1 MRALALAAAVGFAA
15 LALAGCGRPFDVKTP
30 PGFVELENQDP
41 WSYRATTP
49 EGIVVAVRVVED
61 EGRGDIAFW
70 AQAVTLHLRESSGY
84 ALLSTED
91 AVSLDGTKGKK
102 LTFGHDEDGKPF
114 LYVVT
119 LYAAQRRVF
128 ILEAGGEK
136 AAFERAQASVAWT
149 MKSVRVKCSTF
160 VSPVLAS
167 RTCNRW

>member
-1 MRALALAAAVGFAA
+1 MRAVALAFALA
-15 LALAGCGRPFDVKTP
+15 TFALAGCGRPFDVKTA

-70 AQAVTLHLRESSGY
+70 AQAVTLQLRESSGY
-84 ALLSTED
+84 ALLSAED
-91 AVSLDGTKGKK
+91 VTSLDGTKGRK

-119 LYAAQRRVF
+119 LYTAQERVF
-128 ILEAGGEK
+128 VVEAGGEK
-136 AAFERAQASVAWT
+136 SAFERAGANVAWT
-149 MKSVRVKCSTF
+149 MKSVRVKCSSL
-160 VSPVLAS
+160 VAPVLAS